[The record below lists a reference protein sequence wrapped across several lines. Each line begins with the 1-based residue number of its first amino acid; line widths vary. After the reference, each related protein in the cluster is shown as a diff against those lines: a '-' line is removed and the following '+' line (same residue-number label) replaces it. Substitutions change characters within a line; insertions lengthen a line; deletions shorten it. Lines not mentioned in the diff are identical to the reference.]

1 MMIRILMAAA
11 VLLMAARVDASNEG
25 AGVDAYAV
33 QAWGDTGRLV
43 YLIPG
48 LASPGSVWD
57 GLAEELVERGYQARV
72 LTLAGFA
79 GQPALAN
86 EAFLTEVRRQLA
98 AELAEHDGPPP
109 LLVGHSLGA
118 FMAYWLA
125 ATEPHSVAGV
135 IAVDGL
141 PYLGALGNPS
151 ATPESQQAQAEQLAT
166 FMASLT
172 TEQYA
177 QQNRM
182 ALAGMITAQED
193 VERVAELGDLSDP
206 ATVGRAVAEML
217 TTDLRPLMNQIQ
229 VPVLLIQAAD
239 SGASEATRQVFA
251 EQIAEIPEHRHVV
264 ASQGRHFVQ
273 LDAPDFVSQAVFK
286 MLQAIGHE

>member
-1 MMIRILMAAA
+1 MIRILMAAWI
-11 VLLMAARVDASNEG
+11 LLMAAQVDAGNE
-25 AGVDAYAV
+25 AATVDAYAV
-33 QAWGDTGRLV
+33 QHWGDSGRVV

-57 GLAEELVERGYQARV
+57 GLAQELVERGYRARV
-72 LTLAGFA
+72 LTLSGFA
-79 GQPALAN
+79 GRPALSG
-86 EAFLTEVRRQLA
+86 EEFLPEVRRQLA
-98 AELAEHDGPPP
+98 EELTAHTGPAP

-125 ATEPHSVAGV
+125 ASAPGSVAGV
-135 IAVDGL
+135 IAIDGL

-151 ATPESQQAQAEQLAT
+151 ATPESQGPQAEQLAT

-172 TEQYA
+172 SEQYA

-182 ALAGMITAQED
+182 ALAGMITAPED
-193 VERVAELGDLSDP
+193 VEWVAALGGLSDP
-206 ATVGRAVAEML
+206 AAVGRAVAEML
-217 TTDLRPLMNQIQ
+217 TTDLRPLMSEIQ

-239 SGASEATRQVFA
+239 SGASEATRQAFA
-251 EQIAEIPEHRHVV
+251 EQIAGIPNHRHRV

-273 LDAPDFVSQAVFK
+273 LDDPDFVSQAVFE
-286 MLQAIGHE
+286 MLEEIGHE